1 MDISWSLDL
10 IIIFICLFLSALF
23 SASEIAIFSFDKKN
37 LKEFKKDHL
46 IIGKYLTELLNNSKK
61 VLITILLSN
70 TVVAVWASIV
80 SVQLTLS
87 LSEKYGYSKDAAIF
101 TQIIL
106 LTILLLTVGEIT
118 PKIWAN
124 KYQKSAL
131 KIVIIPVY
139 SFYILLYPI
148 SFLISILMNYLSKF
162 ISDKKSTTA
171 LIESEIKELADLSVE
186 KGTIEADEHEL
197 INGIVSFKSV
207 TAREIM
213 TPRVDIAAVSVDS
226 SFDELLNIINES
238 GHSRIPLYE
247 KDLDNIKGIIISKDL
262 LPFIKDKEKAKNINL
277 LKISREP
284 IFVPSTKHINDL
296 LHEFQEKKI
305 HLAIV
310 VDEYG
315 GTAGL
320 ISLEDILEEIVGE
333 IRDEHDKEE
342 NEILKI
348 SENCYQVLGKL
359 SIDEL
364 NELLNENFSSE
375 NDDYD
380 TIGGFVFNHA
390 GKIPEKDYS
399 FTFKNYKFTVKEIL
413 NNRIN
418 KVQIEKVES

>member
-10 IIIFICLFLSALF
+10 IIVFICLLLSAIF
-23 SASEIAIFSFDKKN
+23 SASEIAIFSFDKRN
-37 LKEFKKDHL
+37 FAEYRKKHL
-46 IIGKYLTELLNNSKK
+46 LLGKYLHELINNSKK

-70 TVVAVWASIV
+70 TIVAVWASII

-87 LSEKYGYSKDAAIF
+87 LSDKYGYSKDAAILV
-101 TQIIL
+101 QIVL
-106 LTILLLTVGEIT
+106 LTILLLTIGEIT

-124 KYQKSAL
+124 KHQDTAL
-131 KIVIIPVY
+131 RIIIVPIY
-139 SFYILLYPI
+139 FFYILFYPI
-148 SFLISILMNYLSKF
+148 SFLISNLMNFLSKT
-162 ISDKKSTTA
+162 INDKKSTTA

-186 KGTIEADEHEL
+186 KGTIEVDEHEL

-226 SFDELLNIINES
+226 SFDELLSIINES
-238 GHSRIPLYE
+238 GHSRIPIYE

-277 LKISREP
+277 LKIAREP
-284 IFVPSTKHINDL
+284 IFVPTTKHINDL
-296 LHEFQEKKI
+296 LHEFQDKKI

-342 NEILKI
+342 NEIQKI

-375 NDDYD
+375 HDDYD
-380 TIGGFVFNHA
+380 TIGGFVFNNA

-399 FTFKNYKFTVKEIL
+399 FIFRNYKFTVKEVL

-418 KVQIEKVES
+418 KVQIEKVEI

>member
-1 MDISWSLDL
+1 MYISWSVDL
-10 IIIFICLFLSALF
+10 IIILICILLSALF
-23 SASEIAIFSFDKKN
+23 SASEIAIFSFDKKY
-37 LKEFKKDHL
+37 LSDYKKEHGFL
-46 IIGKYLTELLNNSKK
+46 GKYLDELLSNSKK

-70 TVVAVWASIV
+70 TIAAVWASIT
-80 SVQLTLS
+80 SVQLTLMFAT
-87 LSEKYGYSKDAAIF
+87 KYNYPKETAIII
-101 TQIIL
+101 QIIL
-106 LTILLLTVGEIT
+106 LTILLLIIGEIT

-131 KIVIIPVY
+131 RIVIVPIY
-139 SFYILLYPI
+139 SFYILFYPV
-148 SFLISILMNYLSKF
+148 SFLISTLMNFLSKN
-162 ISDKKSTTA
+162 ISNRKSATA

-186 KGTIEADEHEL
+186 KGTIEVDEHEL

-213 TPRVDIAAVSVDS
+213 TPRVDIAAVSIDS
-226 SFDELLNIINES
+226 TFEELLNIINES
-238 GHSRIPLYE
+238 GHSRIPLFE
-247 KDLDNIKGIIISKDL
+247 KDLDNIKGIIIAKDL

-277 LKISREP
+277 IKIAREP
-284 IFVPSTKHINDL
+284 IFVPTTKHINDL

-315 GTAGL
+315 GTAGI

-342 NEILKI
+342 NEIIKI
-348 SENCYQVLGKL
+348 SENCFQVLGKL
-359 SIDEL
+359 PIDEL

-380 TIGGFVFNHA
+380 TVGGFVFNHA
-390 GKIPEKDYS
+390 GKIPDKDYS
-399 FTFKNYKFTVKEIL
+399 FIFNNYKFIVKEIL
-413 NNRIN
+413 NNRIS
-418 KVQIEKVES
+418 KVQVEKVTN